1 MSDAT
6 NAAVT
11 AAAADSTKDS
21 AAAAPAQ
28 GAAPEGTKAAAP
40 AAPAKKAPE
49 KYEFK
54 FAEGATLDAEVLKEF
69 EANARELD
77 LDQASAQKIADLG
90 AKMSAKLQSDLKSKV
105 ETAQKE
111 WAAAAKADP
120 EFGGENLE
128 ANLGIAQKAIA
139 TFASE
144 PLKALLR
151 DTGLGNNPEVIRLFW
166 KVGQAI
172 SEDKL
177 VTGGKAPASDG
188 GLFLKYDKSDH
199 K

>member
-6 NAAVT
+6 NAAVA
-11 AAAADSTKDS
+11 AAAADSTKDN
-21 AAAAPAQ
+21 AAAPAAPAP
-28 GAAPEGTKAAAP
+28 AAPPAPP

-54 FAEGATLDAEVLKEF
+54 FDDGVTLDADVMKEF
-69 EANARELD
+69 ENNARELD
-77 LDQASAQKIADLG
+77 LDQAAAQKIANLG

-105 ETAQKE
+105 ETAHKE

-120 EFGGENLE
+120 EFGGEKLE

-139 TFASE
+139 QFASE

-177 VTGGKAPASDG
+177 IPGGKAPASDG
-188 GLFLKYDKSDH
+188 GFLLKYDKSDH